1 MEPDRVELTVSLDR
15 CWGVVAKDGRGPSLL
30 HSMLDAESRYEQGGL
45 SLGFER
51 GLAMAEKV
59 KYAAGVDVGSRSVK
73 VALGASGPEGF
84 RILALAVEEFEGG
97 RGGRELSVEEVS
109 RTVASAVQKVGASLA
124 DAFVA
129 TGLAGRNVVIR
140 FIELPRMSREDA
152 AGAISYEAEQFLP
165 FDTSEC
171 VMDYEVLDPEGKS
184 RRMQVV
190 IVAAKRDYVE
200 ERVQALTQAG
210 LAPHVVDVEA
220 FAVLNA
226 FLRNKRWKDGETV
239 GVVNVGAQITSVG
252 ILRDGVPAFGREVN
266 LAGDHLTEAIAKGA
280 RLSLEEAEAL
290 KRAEADAANLQ
301 GPMTYLGQMLEELAS
316 ELRMSFDYF
325 ENQSG
330 GSSVSKVYLCGGTGK
345 LRNMDRYL
353 SEVLHQPVELWNPLQ
368 GLVPE
373 EELSSPELAGAAP
386 LAAVAV
392 GLALRGETH
401 D

>member
-1 MEPDRVELTVSLDR
+1 
-15 CWGVVAKDGRGPSLL
+15 
-30 HSMLDAESRYEQGGL
+30 
-45 SLGFER
+45 
-51 GLAMAEKV
+51 MAEKV

-84 RILALAVEEFEGG
+84 RIVALAVEEFEGG
-97 RGGRELSVEEVS
+97 KGGRELAVEEVS
-109 RTVASAVQKVGASLA
+109 RTVASAVRKVGANLA

-184 RRMQVV
+184 RRMQAV

-200 ERVQALTQAG
+200 DRVQALTQAG

-226 FLRNKRWKDGETV
+226 FLRNKRWEDGETV
-239 GVVNVGAQITSVG
+239 GVVNIGAQITSVG

-266 LAGDHLTEAIAKGA
+266 LAGDHLTEAVAKGA

-345 LRNMDRYL
+345 LRNMDGYL

-373 EELSSPELAGAAP
+373 EELGSPELAGAAP

-392 GLALRGETH
+392 GLALRGENP
-401 D
+401 